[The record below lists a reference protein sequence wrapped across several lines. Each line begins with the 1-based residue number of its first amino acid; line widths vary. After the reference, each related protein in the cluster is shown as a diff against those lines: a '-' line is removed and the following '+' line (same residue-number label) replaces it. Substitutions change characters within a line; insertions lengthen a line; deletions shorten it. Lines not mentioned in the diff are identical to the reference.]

1 MVAAPLR
8 CQYHHP
14 PRARTLLPRHC
25 HHRKR
30 IGIFLSV
37 MAHLAIHPH
46 PAFAFHVPNFLCRRD
61 PMDLHLGER
70 IVGPTV
76 PTVPMAFVD
85 HLHLDL
91 DFYLVLVLVV
101 DSDQSLDR
109 RYFT

>member
-37 MAHLAIHPH
+37 MAHLAIHLH
-46 PAFAFHVPNFLCRRD
+46 PAFAFHGPNFLCRRD

-76 PTVPMAFVD
+76 PMAFVD
-85 HLHLDL
+85 HPHLDP
-91 DFYLVLVLVV
+91 DFHLVLVFVLVV